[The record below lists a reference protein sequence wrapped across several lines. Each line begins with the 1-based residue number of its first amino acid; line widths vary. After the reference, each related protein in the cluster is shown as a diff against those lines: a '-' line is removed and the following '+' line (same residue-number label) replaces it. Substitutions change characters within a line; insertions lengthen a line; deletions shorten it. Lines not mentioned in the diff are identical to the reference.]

1 MQLHVDFKGTAD
13 SDTRVHRGAAVMMF
27 VCGESGVKWD
37 ESSMT
42 RAQLLSST
50 KRQVEL
56 CRGIIL
62 FISI

>member
-1 MQLHVDFKGTAD
+1 MQLHVDIKGTAD

-50 KRQVEL
+50 KRQVEF

-62 FISI
+62 FKSI